1 MIHYMNFI
9 DLGECEFYPIQPI
22 TLNERI
28 ENIVREIENNY
39 DFVNIIANEDATIQ
53 FLGDFVKHVNID
65 NSISIMHNYKIIT
78 LHNKINYNKPMLILN
93 CMRNVNAEEMNI
105 RLFSTMSYRFT
116 FPIYVSLLK
125 SNESDYFV
133 YESEDMLY
141 DYMTFLK

>member
-1 MIHYMNFI
+1 MNFI